1 MLRNS
6 KSGYGLIAILF
17 HWSMALLM
25 FGVFGLGLYM
35 HELPQFEERTFALY
49 QLHKSFGFTILALV
63 VLRLM
68 WRFANPAP
76 RLPGAMPLWE
86 KAAAHGAHAV
96 LYALMFAIPL
106 SGWLMV
112 SASPWG
118 IPTVLFDTIPV
129 PHLPVPGFLGAK
141 EAAESVMKEVH
152 ELLAWA
158 MIVLVAFHAAAAIKH
173 HLIARDDTLRR
184 MLSPRSARA

>member
-76 RLPGAMPLWE
+76 RLPGAMPLW
-86 KAAAHGAHAV
+86 KR
-96 LYALMFAIPL
+96 P
-106 SGWLMV
+106 
-112 SASPWG
+112 PR
-118 IPTVLFDTIPV
+118 T
-129 PHLPVPGFLGAK
+129 
-141 EAAESVMKEVH
+141 
-152 ELLAWA
+152 
-158 MIVLVAFHAAAAIKH
+158 
-173 HLIARDDTLRR
+173 ARMRCF
-184 MLSPRSARA
+184 MPSCSRSRFRAG

>member
-1 MLRNS
+1 
-6 KSGYGLIAILF
+6 
-17 HWSMALLM
+17 
-25 FGVFGLGLYM
+25 
-35 HELPQFEERTFALY
+35 
-49 QLHKSFGFTILALV
+49 
-63 VLRLM
+63 
-68 WRFANPAP
+68 
-76 RLPGAMPLWE
+76 
-86 KAAAHGAHAV
+86 
-96 LYALMFAIPL
+96 MFAIPL

-129 PHLPVPGFLGAK
+129 PHLPVPGFLGTK